1 MKHVIEMLQN
11 ARRLAG
17 PDHREFHAEL
27 DAALHKL
34 ETYDEMKSALTF
46 LGEATGMAAFTYGH
60 LVAYVVGNLM
70 DAKFTEEYL
79 QNHGKRLLE
88 ENAALKAEN
97 EKLATMVDQRGDTEA
112 EMPWEKQ
119 IRPMPVGA
127 ATEKTP
133 DDTIEIIRDA
143 LRQGSVS
150 KITKYVGQEWCRIG
164 APDPRYLCLGAYGDT
179 YLVLCEVRK
188 CVETGVLTRTPI
200 PITELPRV

>member
-1 MKHVIEMLQN
+1 MEHVIEMLQN

-17 PDHREFHAEL
+17 PGHREFNAEL

-70 DAKFTEEYL
+70 DAKFTEGYL

-97 EKLATMVDQRGDTEA
+97 EKLAMMVDQRGDTEA

-127 ATEKTP
+127 AAEKTP
-133 DDTIEIIRDA
+133 DDTIEIVQA
-143 LRQGSVS
+143 A
-150 KITKYVGQEWCRIG
+150 KYVGQEWCQTDSKCDGCAVVAFPFRD
-164 APDPRYLCLGAYGDT
+164 APSI
-179 YLVLCEVRK
+179 VLCEVRK

-200 PITELPRV
+200 PITELPQV